1 MKKLWLCLLLVLL
14 TGCGVHDPQPT
25 CGPGV
30 PWIFEFSDL
39 EDYQAFAASLADEAA
54 FQAYLEGNE
63 GLNFG
68 VSTLSEG
75 RELEEILRQIP
86 VPSQVET
93 LNLQL
98 SITPEEPWRDLEL
111 YHDGEEGRW
120 CISISLDPGKVNRSG
135 KSRRIKAENW
145 ERLYDQ
151 RSSFTDRQ
159 VYSGTID
166 GYPVTIH
173 VFDCEGQDDLAFLR
187 SLDFRPLGEYDLP

>member
-1 MKKLWLCLLLVLL
+1 MTTSIPFQHIIDNSLNVQSDDCPAALVRLQKEAVV
-14 TGCGVHDPQPT
+14 GV
-25 CGPGV
+25 V
-30 PWIFEFSDL
+30 
-39 EDYQAFAASLADEAA
+39 
-54 FQAYLEGNE
+54 
-63 GLNFG
+63 
-68 VSTLSEG
+68 V
-75 RELEEILRQIP
+75 EEILRQIP